1 MTTAVFDTLKAFSKL
16 EAAGMETGQ
25 AKAVVDTLAEAVDDT
40 VATKADVGEVRTELK
55 GDIAALRTELKGDIA
70 ALRAE
75 LKGDIANLKQEIV
88 GLKSD
93 FKIFKFLFAPAV
105 ILLLLKIAYFS

>member
-25 AKAVVDTLAEAVDDT
+25 AKAVVDTLAEAFDDT
-40 VATKADVGEVRTELK
+40 VATKTDIVAVRSDMAALKAELRQ
-55 GDIAALRTELKGDIA
+55 DIAAVKADFSDLKADFS
-70 ALRAE
+70 
-75 LKGDIANLKQEIV
+75 
-88 GLKSD
+88 GLKADFSGLKAD

-105 ILLLLKIAYFS
+105 IILLLKIAFFS

>member
-25 AKAVVDTLAEAVDDT
+25 AKAVVDTLSEAFDDT
-40 VATKADVGEVRTELK
+40 VATKANLAEVKTELK
-55 GDIAALRTELKGDIA
+55 AEIA

-75 LKGDIANLKQEIV
+75 LKGDIANLGQEIA

-105 ILLLLKIAYFS
+105 ILLLLKIAFFS

>member
-1 MTTAVFDTLKAFSKL
+1 MATAVFDTLKAFSKL

-55 GDIAALRTELKGDIA
+55 GDIAALKI
-70 ALRAE
+70 E

-105 ILLLLKIAYFS
+105 ILLLLKIAFFS

>member
-25 AKAVVDTLAEAVDDT
+25 AKAVVDTLSEAFDDT
-40 VATKADVGEVRTELK
+40 VATKANLAEVKAE
-55 GDIAALRTELKGDIA
+55 IAV
-70 ALRAE
+70 LRAE
-75 LKGDIANLKQEIV
+75 LKGDIANLGQEIA

-105 ILLLLKIAYFS
+105 ILLLLKIAFFS